1 MTITLKDI
9 AAKDMSPEAKE
20 VFMEALRRSCEDQE
34 KLLNKAKEIDENG
47 RRRKI

>member
-1 MTITLKDI
+1 MDGSREVTLKDI

-34 KLLNKAKEIDENG
+34 KLIKEANVQEKN
-47 RRRKI
+47 

>member
-1 MTITLKDI
+1 MDKSREVTLKDI

-34 KLLNKAKEIDENG
+34 KLIKEADI
-47 RRRKI
+47 

>member
-34 KLLNKAKEIDENG
+34 KLIKEANET
-47 RRRKI
+47 KK